1 MKSARYIRFFE
12 DRTMGFKITV
22 VFLLVILIPMTLLAY
37 ISYRVIDSI
46 LLSKAH
52 EKVEAGIK
60 AAWTEYYVRA
70 EQMRYGMLQAASQD
84 DIKTAVGRADRAY
97 LGKTMA
103 RWKEGRP
110 YVDIWTIVDKSGK
123 VIERLNSDYSGDV
136 LELNGLVAKA
146 LAGGT
151 AQVSTEIFT
160 MEMLKLEGAELNDNT
175 AIGKLG
181 QVQGSGEAIA
191 EGVMALTVAT
201 PVLDER
207 HRPIGAIITADVI
220 NNDIH
225 IPDTVSNKMPG
236 LFISVSQK
244 GMRVSTNISN
254 SDGRSMKNTRL
265 PADILSVLSSG
276 APVSGEWGMQS
287 VTYYSTFEPIKDNRG
302 VVIGSLD
309 AGISKESLWIIQ
321 KANQQIIAV
330 ATLVGIAFALFAAF
344 ASSYRITRPMNTLKG
359 KLSAFAS
366 GDMSTRVEV
375 ELVQD
380 TKDEIKTL
388 AYTFNSMMDEVE
400 KRESEKLE
408 H

>member
-1 MKSARYIRFFE
+1 MKSARYIRSFE
-12 DRTMGFKITV
+12 DRTMGFKLTV
-22 VFLLVILIPMTLLAY
+22 VFLLVILVPMTLLAY

-52 EKVEAGIK
+52 EKVELGIK

-70 EQMRYGMLQAASQD
+70 EQMRYGMLQAASQE
-84 DIKTAVGRADRAY
+84 DIKRAIGRADRPF
-97 LGKTMA
+97 LGRTMA

-136 LELNGLVAKA
+136 LPLNGLVAKA
-146 LAGGT
+146 LAEGVP
-151 AQVSTEIFT
+151 QVSTEIFT
-160 MEMLKLEGAELNDNT
+160 REMMKFEGVLLNDKTVIVTPDRTNR
-175 AIGKLG
+175 G
-181 QVQGSGEAIA
+181 QGPGQGSGEAIT
-191 EGVMALTVAT
+191 EGVMALTVVT
-201 PVLDER
+201 PVLDKR
-207 HRPIGAIITADVI
+207 HRPAGAIITADVI
-220 NNDIH
+220 NNDSH
-225 IPDTVSNKMPG
+225 IPDTVSSKMPG
-236 LFISVSQK
+236 LFISVSLK
-244 GMRVSTNISN
+244 GMRVSTNMSGN
-254 SDGRSMKNTRL
+254 DGRSLKNTAL
-265 PADILSVLSSG
+265 PADILSALSSG
-276 APVSGEWGMQS
+276 SPVSGEWGMQS
-287 VTYYSTFEPIKDNRG
+287 VAYYSTFEPIKDNKG

-344 ASSYRITRPMNTLKG
+344 VSSYRITRPMNTLKG

-388 AYTFNSMMDEVE
+388 AYTFNSMMD
-400 KRESEKLE
+400 
-408 H
+408 